1 MSIYK
6 HKYFLI
12 LLFFINQF
20 IFISCVV
27 AQRNTNTVNNG
38 VRDGDEDLF
47 DDNSGENDKNQGS
60 SDIPYSSGEVL
71 DNSINYEEQ
80 TQTQTQTQTEI
91 DNVSSTSNEKTPS
104 TTITKA
110 TEKIET
116 SYTIQTATNK
126 DNEPTSISETNTIPE
141 SQKSSQEIQP
151 TENIEIEPEENI
163 QKIKYESCEDIQPTN
178 GIIDDCKKNSLNTA
192 HSCCY
197 LSINYKY
204 NEFNACIQIAKDINQ
219 IKNRIKDLE
228 RNYVGCESVDID
240 CHSTFINFAFIFLF
254 IALVL

>member
-27 AQRNTNTVNNG
+27 AQRNTNTVNN
-38 VRDGDEDLF
+38 VTRDGDEDLF
-47 DDNSGENDKNQGS
+47 DDDSGENDKNQGS

-71 DNSINYEEQ
+71 DNSINHEEQ
-80 TQTQTQTQTEI
+80 TQTQTETDI
-91 DNVSSTSNEKTPS
+91 VSSTSNEITLS

-126 DNEPTSISETNTIPE
+126 DNEPTSISETNTISE

-178 GIIDDCKKNSLNTA
+178 GIIDDCKNKNVT
-192 HSCCY
+192 
-197 LSINYKY
+197 SIIFDRDEAICANYPDYTKEWDY
-204 NEFNACIQIAKDINQ
+204 PHADYAIEPNDELYPIVAWRKDGNEMKPVYK
-219 IKNRIKDLE
+219 KN
-228 RNYVGCESVDID
+228 C
-240 CHSTFINFAFIFLF
+240 
-254 IALVL
+254 